1 MDGRLRALMSMS
13 IAHVSSRHYLHYI
26 GLCLALAFALAGCG
40 SGSGASPSD
49 PVPNPPPPPS
59 LESPVRIYAPLNR
72 MPANFTQNELD
83 VMLRHYDVIVGLDGH
98 GESPDT
104 NYAATLRAA
113 RPDLP
118 VLCYASTMD
127 ISTSKPEF
135 NLVDAHED
143 LFWHSADPASLRVG
157 RDTVGDVVW
166 FRRDQRAVRNG
177 NVAGYLVE
185 KAGSAA
191 GPWEIIGGLISDT
204 SSEFYRLE
212 VNAATAATAAVY
224 RVRAQMAD
232 ASIRLYSGAVRPVS
246 VGNLFLTAAGL
257 SVPANTAEPATD
269 VTYQAHCYG
278 SNCPTTPAGIH
289 LALDLNNNRQYGTAV
304 CGTDAHGVPLPADLA
319 AGCERFVFT
328 GVGTTGDGSRRY
340 TLMLRVPI
348 PSPARSFRVVLAADA
363 AVTAHNLGE
372 SYQTLPWNNRLFM
385 PDFYAQLVR
394 AADPRW
400 IDIQLDRLDA
410 CRARGYTGMRLDF
423 ALTTLEPT
431 WIASGLP
438 PDWQTGDARI
448 RNETL
453 EMFTAL
459 RRAAPTAHFT
469 FNGLFTDVAPY
480 TGFDDLLQTTSGG
493 DVEYFAFRVNADGQT
508 ERASNG
514 AILDALEGLL
524 RANAA
529 GRWGAALAAGRADDT
544 EARLTS
550 LALYLL
556 VAGPESYY
564 FYSTD
569 IAYQSMELYPE
580 WSVPLGAAQSQPTSL
595 ADLESPTTPG
605 VFERR
610 FDGGVVYVNIGTS
623 NVDIALDATGYRVG
637 LSGGRSLELGG
648 SGQMFTS
655 PATTVAL
662 GPGAAA
668 IVLSRAL
675 E

>member
-1 MDGRLRALMSMS
+1 ML
-13 IAHVSSRHYLHYI
+13 IAHGNSCRNIHYL
-26 GLCLALAFALAGCG
+26 CPFLALHLALAGCG
-40 SGSGASPSD
+40 SGSTPD
-49 PVPNPPPPPS
+49 PTPTPA

-83 VMLRHYDVIVGLDGH
+83 VMLRYYDVIVGLDGH
-98 GESPDT
+98 GENRNTD
-104 NYAATLRAA
+104 YAATLRAA

-157 RDTVGDVVW
+157 RDTARDVVW
-166 FRRDQRAVRNG
+166 FRRDQRAVRNA

-185 KAGSAA
+185 KAASAA
-191 GPWEIIGGLISDT
+191 GPWETIGSLIPDNSN
-204 SSEFYRLE
+204 EFYRLE
-212 VNAATAATAAVY
+212 VSAATAATAAVY

-232 ASIRLYSGAVRPVS
+232 ASIRLYSGVVTPVS

-257 SVPANTAEPATD
+257 TVPANAAEPATD

-278 SNCPTTPAGIH
+278 SNCPTTPADIH
-289 LALDLNNNRQYGTAV
+289 LALDLNNNRQYGAAL
-304 CGTDAHGVPLPADLA
+304 CRTDAQGVPLPADLA
-319 AGCERFVFT
+319 AGCERFAFT
-328 GVGTTGDGSRRY
+328 GVATTSDGSSRY
-340 TLMLRVPI
+340 TLTQRVPI
-348 PSPARSFRVVLAADA
+348 PSPARSYRIVLAADA
-363 AVTAHNLGE
+363 AVMAHNPGE

-400 IDIQLDRLDA
+400 IDVQLDRLEG
-410 CRARGYTGMRLDF
+410 CRAHGYTGMRFDF
-423 ALTTLEPT
+423 ALTTLDPT
-431 WIASGLP
+431 WMASGLP
-438 PDWQTGDARI
+438 PDWQVGDTRI

-453 EMFTAL
+453 AMFSAL
-459 RRAAPTAHFT
+459 HAAAPTAHFT

-493 DVEYFAFRVNADGQT
+493 DIEYFAFRVNANGQT
-508 ERASNG
+508 ERASTD
-514 AILDALEGLL
+514 AIRDALEGIL

-556 VAGPESYY
+556 VAGSESYY

-580 WSVPLGAAQSQPTSL
+580 WSIPLGAPKSLPTSL
-595 ADLESPTTPG
+595 TDLESPTTPG
-605 VFERR
+605 VFERH
-610 FDGGVVYVNIGTS
+610 FDGGVVYANTSTS
-623 NVDIALDATGYRVG
+623 NVDISLGATGYRVG
-637 LSGGRSLELGG
+637 LSGGRSPELGG
-648 SGQMFTS
+648 TGRMFTS

>member
-1 MDGRLRALMSMS
+1 MSMVPS
-13 IAHVSSRHYLHYI
+13 NSRRMVCYAWRNLT
-26 GLCLALAFALAGCG
+26 LSFVVVGCG
-40 SGSGASPSD
+40 SGSA
-49 PVPNPPPPPS
+49 PNPTPPPIPP

-83 VMLRHYDVIVGLDGH
+83 VMLRHYDVIAGLDGH
-98 GESPDT
+98 GEYRDT
-104 NYAATLRAA
+104 DYAATLRAA

-118 VLCYASTMD
+118 VLCYASAMD
-127 ISTSKPEF
+127 ISAAKPEF

-157 RDTVGDVVW
+157 RATMGDVVW

-185 KAGSAA
+185 KAASAT
-191 GPWEIIGGLISDT
+191 GPWEIIGGMIPDN
-204 SSEFYRLE
+204 SSEFYRLGA
-212 VNAATAATAAVY
+212 NAVTAATAAVY
-224 RVRAQMAD
+224 RVRAQMTD
-232 ASIRLYSGAVRPVS
+232 ASSRLYSGVVTPVS

-257 SVPANTAEPATD
+257 TVPANAAEPAAD
-269 VTYQAHCYG
+269 ITYQAHCYG

-289 LALDLNNNRQYGTAV
+289 LALDLNNNRQYGAAV
-304 CGTDAHGVPLPADLA
+304 CGTDARGVPLPADLA
-319 AGCERFVFT
+319 AGCERFAFT
-328 GVGTTGDGSRRY
+328 GVSTTSDGSRRY
-340 TLMLRVPI
+340 TLTLRVPI
-348 PSPARSFRVVLAADA
+348 PSPARSYRVVLAADA
-363 AVTAHNLGE
+363 TVTAHNPGE

-400 IDIQLDRLDA
+400 VDIQLDRLEA
-410 CRARGYTGMRLDF
+410 CRARGYTGMRFDF

-438 PDWQTGDARI
+438 PDWRVGDARI

-459 RRAAPTAHFT
+459 RLAAPTAHLT

-480 TGFDDLLQTTSGG
+480 TGFEDLLQPTSGG
-493 DVEYFAFRVNADGQT
+493 DIEYFAFRVNTNGDT
-508 ERASNG
+508 ERSSVS
-514 AILDALEGLL
+514 AIRDALEGML
-524 RANAA
+524 RAGIA
-529 GRWGAALAAGRADDT
+529 GRWGAALAAGDPNDT

-556 VAGPESYY
+556 VAGPQSYY

-580 WSVPLGAAQSQPTSL
+580 WSIPLGAPKSLPTSL

-605 VFERR
+605 VFERH
-610 FDGGVVYVNIGTS
+610 FDGGVVYVNSGTS
-623 NVDIALDATGYRVG
+623 NVDVTLGATGYRVW
-637 LSGGRSLELGG
+637 LSGGRSPEL
-648 SGQMFTS
+648 SGTGKMLTS
-655 PATTVAL
+655 PTTTVAL
-662 GPGAAA
+662 GPGTAA
-668 IVLSRAL
+668 IVLSRSL